1 MVKYHSPS
9 YPNKFTSFQGF
20 AQGNETF
27 LLSKVTTEHKKTAE
41 GMDML
46 SYCQALSNEV
56 RNDILENLRQDKDK
70 EDYV

>member
-1 MVKYHSPS
+1 
-9 YPNKFTSFQGF
+9 
-20 AQGNETF
+20 